1 MRIQSIGVFLAVLSL
16 YGGNAHATDPGNSP
30 AGTAPESQISVLSGA
45 QVVQILDDTV
55 DWYRTLGTQQQNA
68 TQPSDQ
74 LILFANRQTAD
85 KVIALA
91 FDIARANAE
100 LLSSEASSGKSA
112 ANISAQQSLGHK
124 QDQLDAQ
131 RLAIQQRINAAQQQK
146 LTASGN
152 FKQDIDA
159 KLIELQGELAMV
171 NARMNLLDTMTD
183 FVGESDAEAERA
195 NVLKEQIEAIA
206 ATIPAAR
213 GSSAAASP
221 IGAPSTAV
229 GQAISAPITGDD
241 NKTPVRYGLWD
252 LGANVLRQ
260 HEKIDAIDVIDRH
273 TAALAQAFKKISASP
288 LEKLRAYS
296 TRSDQLAAQADNA
309 GSGELKS
316 LRAEFDTLAWL
327 FRQTSAIL
335 IPLTQEQVLLQQYRR
350 NLDSWRDA
358 AKRQYHEA
366 LAALG
371 IRLGIV
377 LGILAVVFALGE
389 LWRRG
394 VLFYA
399 HEPHRRYQLLLV
411 RDIILWTVVVGIIG
425 VSSVTEISTFATF
438 AGLITA
444 GLAVAMQSVLVSI
457 VGYFFLIGKYGI
469 RVGDRIQIGAV
480 VGEVIDLGLVRMH
493 LRELNPQ
500 GLSGPTGR
508 VVAFAN
514 LVVFQA
520 SSGLFKQI
528 SEANLSWHETTLP
541 LPAVGDYAA
550 LKDNLLTAIT
560 AAVSEYHEE
569 VLRRAKENEITT
581 APADLPDAAPQVQ
594 MHLAGDRMEAL
605 LRYPVLLEH
614 ALEIDERVAKAVLKV
629 IAEHKLPEA
638 DGLFHLGSSP
648 I

>member
-1 MRIQSIGVFLAVLSL
+1 MRIQFIVPLLAALSI
-16 YGGNAHATDPGNSP
+16 YGGSAHAADPGNSP
-30 AGTAPESQISVLSGA
+30 AGAAPESHVSVLTGA

-100 LLSSEASSGKSA
+100 LLSSEASSGKNA
-112 ANISAQQSLGHK
+112 ANVSAQQSLGQQ

-131 RLAIQQRINAAQQQK
+131 RLSIQQKINAAQQQK
-146 LTASGN
+146 LTASGKV
-152 FKQDIDA
+152 KQDIDA
-159 KLIELQGELAMV
+159 KLTELQGELAMV

-183 FVGESDAEAERA
+183 FVSESDPKAAGA
-195 NVLKEQIEAIA
+195 NVLKAQIEAIA
-206 ATIPAAR
+206 ATIPAA
-213 GSSAAASP
+213 SANPAAAPS
-221 IGAPSTAV
+221 ISAPSTAA
-229 GQAISAPITGDD
+229 GQAASSPITSDGS
-241 NKTPVRYGLWD
+241 KTPGRYGIWD

-260 HEKIDAIDVIDRH
+260 RKKIDTIDVIDRH
-273 TAALAQAFKKISASP
+273 TAALAETFKKISAPP
-288 LEKLRAYS
+288 LKKLQAYS
-296 TRSDQLAAQADNA
+296 TRSDQIAARADNA
-309 GSGELKS
+309 SSGELKS
-316 LRAEFDTLAWL
+316 LRDEFDTLAWL
-327 FRQTSAIL
+327 FKQTSEIL
-335 IPLTQEQVLLQQYRR
+335 IPLTKEQVLLQQYRH
-350 NLDSWRDA
+350 NLDNWRDA
-358 AKRQYHEA
+358 AERQYHEA

-371 IRLGIV
+371 IRSGIV

-394 VLFYA
+394 VLLYA

-411 RDIILWTVVVGIIG
+411 RNIILWTVVVGIIG

-444 GLAVAMQSVLVSI
+444 GLAVAMQSVLVSV

-500 GLSGPTGR
+500 GPLGPTGR

-528 SEANLSWHETTLP
+528 SEANLSWRETMLP
-541 LPAVGDYAA
+541 LPAVSDYAA
-550 LKDNLLTAIT
+550 LKDKLLVAISTAM
-560 AAVSEYHEE
+560 SEYSEE
-569 VLRRAKENEITT
+569 ILRQVKETEITS
-581 APADLPDAAPQVQ
+581 APANVHDAAPQVQ
-594 MHLAGDRMEAL
+594 MHLSGGRMEAL
-605 LRYPVLLEH
+605 LRYPVLLKH

-629 IAEHKLPEA
+629 IAEN
-638 DGLFHLGSSP
+638 S
-648 I
+648 

>member
-1 MRIQSIGVFLAVLSL
+1 MRIQSIVALLAALSI
-16 YGGNAHATDPGNSP
+16 YGGSAHAADPGNSP
-30 AGTAPESQISVLSGA
+30 AGAAPESHVAVLTGA

-112 ANISAQQSLGHK
+112 VNVSAQQSLGQQ

-131 RLAIQQRINAAQQQK
+131 RLSIQQKINAAQQQK
-146 LTASGN
+146 LTALGKV
-152 FKQDIDA
+152 KQDIDA
-159 KLIELQGELAMV
+159 KLTELQGELAMV
-171 NARMNLLDTMTD
+171 NARINLLDTMTD
-183 FVGESDAEAERA
+183 FVSESDPKAAGA
-195 NVLKEQIEAIA
+195 NVLKAQIEAIA
-206 ATIPAAR
+206 ATIPAA
-213 GSSAAASP
+213 SANPAAAPS
-221 IGAPSTAV
+221 ISAPSTAA
-229 GQAISAPITGDD
+229 GQAASSPITSDGS
-241 NKTPVRYGLWD
+241 KTPGRYGIWD

-260 HEKIDAIDVIDRH
+260 RKKIDTIDVIDRH
-273 TAALAQAFKKISASP
+273 TAALAETFKKISASP
-288 LEKLRAYS
+288 LKKLQAYS
-296 TRSDQLAAQADNA
+296 TRSDQIAARADNA
-309 GSGELKS
+309 SSGELKS
-316 LRAEFDTLAWL
+316 LRGEFDTLAWL
-327 FRQTSAIL
+327 FRQTSEIL
-335 IPLTQEQVLLQQYRR
+335 IPLTQEQVLLQQYRH

-358 AKRQYHEA
+358 AERQYHEA

-371 IRLGIV
+371 IRSGIV

-394 VLFYA
+394 VLLYA

-411 RDIILWTVVVGIIG
+411 RNIIVWTVVVGIIG

-444 GLAVAMQSVLVSI
+444 GLAVAMQSVLVSV

-500 GLSGPTGR
+500 GPLGPTGR

-541 LPAVGDYAA
+541 LPAVSDYAA
-550 LKDNLLTAIT
+550 LKDKLLAAISTAM
-560 AAVSEYHEE
+560 SEYSEE
-569 VLRRAKENEITT
+569 ILRQVKETEITT
-581 APADLPDAAPQVQ
+581 APANVHDAAPQVQ
-594 MHLAGDRMEAL
+594 MHLSSGRMEAL

-629 IAEHKLPEA
+629 IAEN
-638 DGLFHLGSSP
+638 S
-648 I
+648 